1 MIKEFKGFLVK
12 QNALA
17 LAIGVIIGAAVGKV
31 VTSIA
36 EDVINPIIGLLLP
49 GGSWRDAK
57 IVLAHGVDAAG
68 KPTETAITYGHL
80 IGSRALCRLADTLR
94 INCRAIDTAA
104 RYGGDEFALV
114 LPEARETE
122 AHLVAGRIREV
133 LAQDQEK
140 PQLSASIGISIYRGN
155 GERIEKLLSEADQHL
170 YAEKAR
176 RGKRHPTTLTPRRRI
191 HNHKA

>member
-68 KPTETAITYGHL
+68 KPTETAISYGHL
-80 IGSRALCRLADTLR
+80 IGSAVDFLV
-94 INCRAIDTAA
+94 I
-104 RYGGDEFALV
+104 ALV
-114 LPEARETE
+114 VFLIMKAFLPKPGEAAPTKEC
-122 AHLVAGRIREV
+122 
-133 LAQDQEK
+133 
-140 PQLSASIGISIYRGN
+140 PQCKELIPAAATRC
-155 GERIEKLLSEADQHL
+155 
-170 YAEKAR
+170 KACTQ
-176 RGKRHPTTLTPRRRI
+176 PV
-191 HNHKA
+191 

>member
-80 IGSRALCRLADTLR
+80 IGSAVDFLV
-94 INCRAIDTAA
+94 I
-104 RYGGDEFALV
+104 ALV
-114 LPEARETE
+114 VFLIMKAFLPKPGE
-122 AHLVAGRIREV
+122 
-133 LAQDQEK
+133 EK
-140 PQLSASIGISIYRGN
+140 PATKECPQCKELIPIAATRCKACTQLV
-155 GERIEKLLSEADQHL
+155 
-170 YAEKAR
+170 
-176 RGKRHPTTLTPRRRI
+176 T
-191 HNHKA
+191 

>member
-68 KPTETAITYGHL
+68 KPTEAVITYGHL
-80 IGSRALCRLADTLR
+80 IGSAVDFLV
-94 INCRAIDTAA
+94 I
-104 RYGGDEFALV
+104 ALV
-114 LPEARETE
+114 VFLIMKAFLPKPGEAATKEC
-122 AHLVAGRIREV
+122 
-133 LAQDQEK
+133 
-140 PQLSASIGISIYRGN
+140 PQCKELIPAAATRC
-155 GERIEKLLSEADQHL
+155 
-170 YAEKAR
+170 KACTQ
-176 RGKRHPTTLTPRRRI
+176 PV
-191 HNHKA
+191 

>member
-68 KPTETAITYGHL
+68 KPTVTGITYGHL
-80 IGSRALCRLADTLR
+80 IGSLVDFLV
-94 INCRAIDTAA
+94 I
-104 RYGGDEFALV
+104 ALV
-114 LPEARETE
+114 VFLIMKAFLPKPGEAAPTKEC
-122 AHLVAGRIREV
+122 
-133 LAQDQEK
+133 
-140 PQLSASIGISIYRGN
+140 PQCKELIPAAATRC
-155 GERIEKLLSEADQHL
+155 
-170 YAEKAR
+170 KACTQ
-176 RGKRHPTTLTPRRRI
+176 PVT
-191 HNHKA
+191 